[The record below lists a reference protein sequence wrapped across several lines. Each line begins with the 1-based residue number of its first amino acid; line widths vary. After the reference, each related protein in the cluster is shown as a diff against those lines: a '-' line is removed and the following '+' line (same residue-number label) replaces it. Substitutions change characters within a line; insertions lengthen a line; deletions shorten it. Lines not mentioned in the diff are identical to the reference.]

1 MQNSLSWAGLF
12 FGKHKS
18 VIGVSLKAEACTEHE
33 IPITGL
39 KNALGVGPGDHPLQI
54 TDHSNV
60 SILERGS
67 DTYIIMNNKSPFILF
82 YPKSYSDDEK
92 LPKLQIAGGWD
103 DCSCVIGAQH
113 QPSRVF
119 LREMYAAFQ
128 ANDIIISRRYLP
140 GEDNPF
146 SSPSLNI
153 LIYSKLPHHMKNQF
167 FHKTVVIK

>member
-1 MQNSLSWAGLF
+1 M
-12 FGKHKS
+12 
-18 VIGVSLKAEACTEHE
+18 KAEPCTEHE
-33 IPITGL
+33 IPITEL